1 MQRDYGINISVGRVY
16 RLMNS
21 MNLPKMKTAKPKWKS
36 ATNDDKVCENHLK
49 QNFNQDAPNKVWAS
63 DFTYIKVNGCWCYLC
78 VVMDLFSRKV
88 IGWSLSRKHDVKLVK
103 DAFEKAYKNRKYP
116 SSLMFHSDR
125 GAEYNSSEFRK
136 MLENY
141 GVCQSFSKKGYPYDN
156 ACLESFFRQ
165 MKAEHIQRNSYKNI
179 KQLYYSCFE
188 YIQRYNK
195 KRPHG
200 TLGYLTPDEFEQN
213 YEERMM

>member
-125 GAEYNSSEFRK
+125 GLNIIHPNLEKCLKTTEYVNHFLRK
-136 MLENY
+136 VIHMIMHAWRVSL
-141 GVCQSFSKKGYPYDN
+141 D
-156 ACLESFFRQ
+156 R
-165 MKAEHIQRNSYKNI
+165 
-179 KQLYYSCFE
+179 
-188 YIQRYNK
+188 
-195 KRPHG
+195 
-200 TLGYLTPDEFEQN
+200 
-213 YEERMM
+213 

>member
-1 MQRDYGINISVGRVY
+1 
-16 RLMNS
+16 
-21 MNLPKMKTAKPKWKS
+21 
-36 ATNDDKVCENHLK
+36 
-49 QNFNQDAPNKVWAS
+49 
-63 DFTYIKVNGCWCYLC
+63 
-78 VVMDLFSRKV
+78 
-88 IGWSLSRKHDVKLVK
+88 
-103 DAFEKAYKNRKYP
+103 
-116 SSLMFHSDR
+116 
-125 GAEYNSSEFRK
+125 
-136 MLENY
+136 
-141 GVCQSFSKKGYPYDN
+141 
-156 ACLESFFRQ
+156 